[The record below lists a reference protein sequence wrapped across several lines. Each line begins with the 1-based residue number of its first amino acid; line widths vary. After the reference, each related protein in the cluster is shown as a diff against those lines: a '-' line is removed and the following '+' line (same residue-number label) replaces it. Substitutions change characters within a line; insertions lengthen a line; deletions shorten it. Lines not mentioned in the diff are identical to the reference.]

1 VSLYPLHPQ
10 SAKFSIVCAFE
21 TRLAIELPIR
31 LRFLTTCGGVALS
44 DCKVAILASLR
55 GTHFYG
61 RITEK
66 GASYCE
72 KLLIN
77 ATICDGLQQPA
88 FCCNTRSTKA
98 FWLKTQAAIPQTTEP
113 KGLMKGSR
121 DLAVSQS
128 VRLKKYKIF
137 CSRNPF
143 APSEWLSLANTRLSH
158 RPVRSKPPRGDLSW
172 SEKSVRVR

>member
-1 VSLYPLHPQ
+1 M
-10 SAKFSIVCAFE
+10 
-21 TRLAIELPIR
+21 
-31 LRFLTTCGGVALS
+31 S
-44 DCKVAILASLR
+44 DCKVAILASVR

-72 KLLIN
+72 ILLIN

-113 KGLMKGSR
+113 KGLGFFISKESFPGYARMRFSH
-121 DLAVSQS
+121 
-128 VRLKKYKIF
+128 
-137 CSRNPF
+137 P
-143 APSEWLSLANTRLSH
+143 EWTNF
-158 RPVRSKPPRGDLSW
+158 RGEGHKFD
-172 SEKSVRVR
+172 